1 VVVSGSCQESPLLW
15 GQYANAK
22 FFNQAGAAM
31 VMYANRLLVILAALA
46 VGVIF
51 VVTVRIAGLHELA
64 QRGHCASTEAG
75 LQLQSCRA
83 GDSSGSAD

>member
-1 VVVSGSCQESPLLW
+1 MVSGSCQESPLLW
-15 GQYANAK
+15 GQYAIRR

-64 QRGHCASTEAG
+64 QRGHCAATQAD

-83 GDSSGSAD
+83 GDSSGSSD

>member
-1 VVVSGSCQESPLLW
+1 MVSGSCQESPLLW
-15 GQYANAK
+15 GQYVNAK

-51 VVTVRIAGLHELA
+51 VLTVRIAGLHELA
-64 QRGHCASTEAG
+64 ERGHCASTQAD
-75 LQLQSCRA
+75 LQLQSCRG
-83 GDSSGSAD
+83 GDSSGSSD

>member
-1 VVVSGSCQESPLLW
+1 
-15 GQYANAK
+15 
-22 FFNQAGAAM
+22 M

-46 VGVIF
+46 IGVIF

-64 QRGHCASTEAG
+64 QRGHCASAQAD

-83 GDSSGSAD
+83 GDSSGSSD